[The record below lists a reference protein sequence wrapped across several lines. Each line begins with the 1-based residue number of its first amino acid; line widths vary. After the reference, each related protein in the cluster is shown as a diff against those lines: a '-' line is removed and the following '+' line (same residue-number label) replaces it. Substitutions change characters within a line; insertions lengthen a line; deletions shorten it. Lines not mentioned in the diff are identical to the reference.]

1 MAGKSAS
8 DFAGSLLVLV
18 LWGLFLFFRDPG
30 VEIWTSRSDFFLFFF
45 FYLQKKG
52 NGFLSTK
59 SKRESLLPRDKQP
72 SKDSKECILV
82 HPFSAVYSSTV
93 TWNLVLVIFK
103 IKLIVIA
110 KLLPFLDSPAGAND
124 NFVSSLES
132 DHLRH
137 AVGGTRVV
145 DVPCGTSRQGSID
158 DVVVVNAEH
167 VHPAVLR
174 FIKLLLPVCYLIPD
188 NSSDVLNDH
197 SVLFN
202 VSSSI

>member
-45 FYLQKKG
+45 FSLQKKG

-110 KLLPFLDSPAGAND
+110 KLEEDSGEW
-124 NFVSSLES
+124 L
-132 DHLRH
+132 
-137 AVGGTRVV
+137 
-145 DVPCGTSRQGSID
+145 
-158 DVVVVNAEH
+158 
-167 VHPAVLR
+167 
-174 FIKLLLPVCYLIPD
+174 
-188 NSSDVLNDH
+188 
-197 SVLFN
+197 
-202 VSSSI
+202 